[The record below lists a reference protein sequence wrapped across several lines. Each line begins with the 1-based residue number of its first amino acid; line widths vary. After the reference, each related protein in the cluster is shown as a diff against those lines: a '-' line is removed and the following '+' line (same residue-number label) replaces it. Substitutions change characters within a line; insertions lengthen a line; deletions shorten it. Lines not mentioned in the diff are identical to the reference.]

1 MTRMILLRVLALCA
15 AALPGA
21 QGALAADAG
30 PQGPLLGVSWYPE
43 QWPEAR
49 WDTDLGLMEKAG
61 IRVVRVGEYA
71 WSSMEPSEGR
81 YDLDWLQRA
90 LDRAAAHGISV
101 VLATPSDAPPAWL
114 TTKYPDTL
122 RIDEN
127 GRQLQHGMRR
137 QYSYSSARY
146 REFCRKIAA
155 QMAARFGHSP
165 EVVGWQ
171 IGNEFTDDS
180 YDAEARQAF
189 HDWLRAKY
197 GTLDELNAHW
207 MTRYWSQTYDTW
219 DEIPMLAE
227 RSNPGLILDYK
238 RFVTSEWTS
247 FQRVQVDAIR
257 SVAGPGQFITTN
269 LGGLGW
275 ADRFNRKE
283 FSRDLDLSAWDAYV
297 GQGHL
302 DPYRMGATHDLV
314 RGWKHRNFWVM
325 EMQPGFVD
333 WAPISNSLDRNETRA
348 MAWEA
353 VGHGADAVLFW
364 QWRAALNGQE
374 QYHGVLVGADGQ
386 PAPVF
391 EEISQVGQEF
401 AAAAPALAGTTP
413 VSEVAI
419 LHDYDSR
426 WAIDAHKQTQRY
438 DQVDVLLGYYKPLR
452 DLAQSVD
459 IVDPRDPLD
468 GYKLVVAPSLNVISA
483 DLAGHL
489 VDYVRGGGHLVLGP
503 RSGMK
508 DEFNSLCTQGQ
519 PGPMASALGG
529 RVLQFYALLDD
540 DPVAGTWGIGNAT
553 IWAEQL
559 EATAPDAEVVM
570 RYGVGNGWLDRQP
583 AAITRRLGKGTI
595 TYIGAVLDPALMQ
608 AAASWMIAQA
618 GVAVG
623 AFPAPAGVEVCR
635 RVAPD
640 GHEVIVLINHGK
652 GAAEWSLRAPMGDVL
667 TGGRIQKIHLE
678 AHGVSVL
685 SAPATRAP

>member
-1 MTRMILLRVLALCA
+1 MNRPTLARILFACA
-15 AALPGA
+15 ATVSAAIDLHA
-21 QGALAADAG
+21 QAAAS
-30 PQGPLLGVSWYPE
+30 QGPLLGVAWYPE
-43 QWPEAR
+43 QWPETR

-81 YDLDWLQRA
+81 YELDWLQRA
-90 LDRAAAHGISV
+90 VDRAAGHGIAV

-122 RIDEN
+122 RIDET
-127 GRQLQHGMRR
+127 GRRLEHGMRR

-165 EVVGWQ
+165 NVLGWQ

-197 GTLDELNAHW
+197 GTLDALNARW
-207 MTRYWSQTYDTW
+207 MTRYWSQTYDAW

-238 RFVTSEWTS
+238 RFVTSEWIS
-247 FQRVQVDAIR
+247 FQRVQVAAIR
-257 SVAGPGQFITTN
+257 PLADSRQFITTN

-275 ADRFNRKE
+275 ATRFNRKD
-283 FSRDLDLSAWDAYV
+283 FCGDLDLCAWDAYV

-333 WAPISNSLDRNETRA
+333 WAPIANSLDRNETRA

-374 QYHGVLVGADGQ
+374 QYHGVLVGADGR
-386 PAPVF
+386 PAPIY
-391 EEISQVGQEF
+391 EEISQVGREF
-401 AAAAPALAGTTP
+401 AAAGAALAGTSP

-468 GYKLVVAPSLNVISA
+468 GYKLVVAPGLNVISG
-483 DLAGHL
+483 DLAAHL
-489 VDYVRGGGHLVLGP
+489 LDYVQGGGHLVLGP

-508 DEFNSLCTQGQ
+508 DEYNALATQGQ
-519 PGPMASALGG
+519 PGPMASAVGG

-540 DPVAGTWGIGNAT
+540 QPVAGAWGIGSAT

-559 EATAPDAEVVM
+559 EATAPDTEVVM
-570 RYGVGNGWLDRQP
+570 RYGIGNGWLDRQP
-583 AAITRRLGKGTI
+583 AVVTRRLGKGTI

-608 AAASWMIAQA
+608 SAASWMVSQS
-618 GVAVG
+618 GVTRG
-623 AFPAPAGVEVCR
+623 AFAAPAGVEMCR
-635 RVAPD
+635 RAGP
-640 GHEVIVLINHGK
+640 GGREVFVLINHGK
-652 GAAEWSLRAPMGDVL
+652 TAADWNIRAPMADVL
-667 TGGRIQKIHLE
+667 AGGRIQRVHLDV
-678 AHGVSVL
+678 HGVSVL
-685 SAPATRAP
+685 SSLPARTQ

>member
-1 MTRMILLRVLALCA
+1 MIRPALARFVV
-15 AALPGA
+15 
-21 QGALAADAG
+21 ALAAAASGAVCLHAMADGAH
-30 PQGPLLGVSWYPE
+30 GPLLGVSWYPE
-43 QWPEAR
+43 QWPESR
-49 WDTDLGLMEKAG
+49 WDTDLDLMQKAG

-71 WSSMEPSEGR
+71 WSSMEPSEGQ

-90 LDRAAAHGISV
+90 VDRAAAHGISV

-127 GRQLQHGMRR
+127 GRRLEHGMRR
-137 QYSYSSARY
+137 QFSYSSARY

-155 QMAARFGHSP
+155 QMAGRFARNP
-165 EVVGWQ
+165 DVVGWQ

-197 GTLDELNAHW
+197 GTLDALNTRW

-247 FQRVQVDAIR
+247 FQRVQIDAIR
-257 SVAGPGQFITTN
+257 PLAGPRQFITTN

-275 ADRFNRKE
+275 AIRFNRHE
-283 FSRDLDLSAWDAYV
+283 FSRDLDISAWDAYV

-353 VGHGADAVLFW
+353 VGHGADTVLFW

-374 QYHGVLVGADGQ
+374 QYHGVLVGADGR
-386 PAPVF
+386 PAPVYD
-391 EEISQVGQEF
+391 EISQVGREF
-401 AAAAPALAGTTP
+401 AAAASALAGTTP

-452 DLAQSVD
+452 DLAQSID

-468 GYKLVVAPSLNVISA
+468 GYKLVVAPGLNVISA
-483 DLAGHL
+483 DLAAHL
-489 VDYVRGGGHLVLGP
+489 LDYVQGGGHLVLGP

-508 DEFNSLCTQGQ
+508 DEFNALSTQGQ
-519 PGPMASALGG
+519 PGPMALPLGA

-540 DPVAGTWGIGNAT
+540 QPVAGAWGIGSAT

-559 EATAPDAEVVM
+559 EATAPDTEILM
-570 RYGVGNGWLDRQP
+570 RYGIGNGWLDRQP
-583 AAITRRLGKGTI
+583 AAVTRKLGKGTI
-595 TYIGAVLDPALMQ
+595 TYIGALLDPALMQ
-608 AAASWMIAQA
+608 AAASWMVAQA
-618 GVAVG
+618 GVTRD
-623 AFPAPAGVEVCR
+623 AFPAPDGVEVCR
-635 RVAPD
+635 RVAQD
-640 GHEVIVLINHGK
+640 GREVFVLINHGK
-652 GAAEWSLRAPMGDVL
+652 GTAEWNLRAPMGDVL
-667 TGGRIQKIHLE
+667 TGGMTQRIRLE
-678 AHGVSVL
+678 THGVSIL
-685 SAPATRAP
+685 SSPPGRTP